1 MRRADREVKN
11 IKDILHIVE
20 KAKIVHLGMFDDNYP
35 YIVPLHFGFEYVD
48 NTLILYL
55 HCAKEGHKLDLI
67 RDNPN
72 VCIEMECDIE
82 LVSGEEIPCMYG
94 SYYASVIGRGTAEI
108 VSDTREKIKGISLL
122 MKNQTKKSFEITE
135 KMVATISVIK
145 IVVSSFT
152 AKSRARQL

>member
-1 MRRADREVKN
+1 M
-11 IKDILHIVE
+11 
-20 KAKIVHLGMFDDNYP
+20 
-35 YIVPLHFGFEYVD
+35 
-48 NTLILYL
+48 
-55 HCAKEGHKLDLI
+55 I

-122 MKNQTKKSFEITE
+122 MNNQTKKSFEITE
-135 KMVATISVIK
+135 KMVATVSVIK

>member
-67 RDNPN
+67 RDNSN

-108 VSDTREKIKGISLL
+108 VSDTREKIKGLSLL

-135 KMVATISVIK
+135 KMVATVSVIK

>member
-1 MRRADREVKN
+1 MRRADREVKD
-11 IKDILHIVE
+11 IKDIIHIVE
-20 KAKIVHLGMFDDNYP
+20 KAKIVHLGMIDDNYP

-82 LVSGEEIPCMYG
+82 LVSGQENPCMYG
-94 SYYASVIGRGTAEI
+94 SYYASVIGRGTADI

-122 MKNQTKKSFEITE
+122 MKNQTEKSFEITE
-135 KMVATISVIK
+135 KMVASVSVIK

-152 AKSRARQL
+152 AKSRTRQL